1 MKAITTEE
9 IRVEVSDGTTLG
21 GYLALPQGA
30 GPHPGLLVFQEI
42 FGVNPHIRDI
52 TERLARQGYA
62 ALAPDLFHRITPGYQ
77 GSYDDIDASI
87 AVAMKVMPADLEAD
101 LHAAAKYMGTHPAVR
116 DLGAI
121 GFCLGGFVAFL
132 ANAVLPLKAAVSYY
146 GGRIAPALLPLTPRL
161 SGPTLFFWAEKD
173 GFIPLEQHR
182 SVADSLRQ
190 HGKPFVDVEF
200 GGVDHGFFCDARSHH
215 DPKAAAQS
223 WALSLA
229 FLKDH
234 LGG

>member
-1 MKAITTEE
+1 MQEIRTEE
-9 IRVEVSDGTTLG
+9 IRVEVADGTTLG

-42 FGVNPHIRDI
+42 FGVNPHIRDV

-62 ALAPDLFHRITPGYQ
+62 ALAPDLFHRVTPGYQ
-77 GSYDDIDASI
+77 GSYEDIGASI
-87 AVAMKVMPADLEAD
+87 AVATKVTPVDMEAD
-101 LHAAAKYMGTHPAVR
+101 LHAAAKFMGAHAAVR
-116 DLGAI
+116 KDGLGAI

-146 GGRIAPALLPLTPRL
+146 GGRIAPALVPLAERL

-182 SVADSLRQ
+182 SVTDALRQ

-200 GGVDHGFFCDARSHH
+200 GGVDHGFFCDARSNYE
-215 DPKAAAQS
+215 PKAAAQS
-223 WALSLA
+223 WALTLA

-234 LGG
+234 L